1 MLLSKTRLNTISNAE
16 SSRRG
21 RSLGMRNYKHPAYI
35 TLTDFMRIQNEINPI
50 NAEYENRKAYEKKLK
65 KLSIA
70 KSKNWKDSLEMK
82 KKNEFEMAK
91 KRFLDDEKRRRQ
103 LDEEEKKYQDMQND
117 IIIQKARKQLF
128 EEQDAVKS
136 FNGKLLF
143 CDVLKER
150 DYQKEIFNRK
160 KQINDIINKRFL
172 ENEKKLID
180 EYDKKLELKYI
191 LEDEKRKERM
201 KVMKEQL
208 QESKIKLIQ
217 DYQERLVEGR
227 LMKINMEKALEE
239 EKKLAELKEKRKKE
253 AQKEYFEA
261 NERLR
266 KERKLQEEKEKA
278 EEKKIELFAIKKQQR
293 DDLRKKVEDQKIKD
307 KLAMHQKLIDVQLNT
322 LMKIQKEK
330 EEAFNRSIEANSK
343 AKEEKGE
350 ELEKLNMEKR
360 NKFLAE
366 IKEHMINSK
375 KEKEEK
381 RLKEKQ
387 EDLNYLEE
395 FKKKLAFLEN
405 EEKNDMIE
413 KKRRERDLAD
423 YRRLQ
428 TEEKRRTAIKDF
440 EQINEDNYKQL
451 KRLEME
457 DDDFIK
463 YAEDWIREYK
473 RQGKNITP
481 LLLELKRYKKNYS
494 LS

>member
-1 MLLSKTRLNTISNAE
+1 MLLYKTPLNTISNVK
-16 SSRRG
+16 STRHGKSMG
-21 RSLGMRNYKHPAYI
+21 PRNYKRPTYI

-103 LDEEEKKYQDMQND
+103 LDEEEKKYQDMQNE

-172 ENEKKLID
+172 ENEKKRMD
-180 EYDKKLELKYI
+180 ELDKKLEMKLI
-191 LEDEKRKERM
+191 LEDETSKERM
-201 KVMKEQL
+201 KIMKEQL
-208 QESKIKLIQ
+208 LESKIKIIQ

-266 KERKLQEEKEKA
+266 KERKAQEEKELA
-278 EEKKIELFAIKKQQR
+278 EEKKIELFALKKQQR

-307 KLAMHQKLIDVQLNT
+307 KLAMHQKLIDVQLNN
-322 LMKIQKEK
+322 LIKIQKEK

-343 AKEEKGE
+343 AIEEKGE
-350 ELEKLNMEKR
+350 ELEKLNLEKR
-360 NKFLAE
+360 NKFLQE

-381 RLKEKQ
+381 KLKEKQ
-387 EDLNYLEE
+387 EDLNYIEE

-405 EEKNDMIE
+405 EEKNEMMDR
-413 KKRRERDLAD
+413 KRREKDLAD

-428 TEEKRRTAIKDF
+428 TEEKRRTALKDF

-463 YAEDWIREYK
+463 YAEEWVREYK

>member
-1 MLLSKTRLNTISNAE
+1 MLTKTRLNTINNP
-16 SSRRG
+16 SSTRRVHSIG
-21 RSLGMRNYKHPAYI
+21 PRKYNRPTYI

-70 KSKNWKDSLEMK
+70 KAKNWKDSLEMK

-91 KRFLDDEKRRRQ
+91 KRFLNDELRRRQ
-103 LDEEEKKYQDMQND
+103 LDEEEKKYQNAQND
-117 IIIQKARKQLF
+117 IIIEKARRQLF

-136 FNGKLLF
+136 FNSKLLF
-143 CDVLKER
+143 CDTLKER
-150 DYQKEIFNRK
+150 DYQKEISDRK
-160 KQINDIINKRFL
+160 KQINEMMNKRFL
-172 ENEKKLID
+172 ENEKKKMD
-180 EYDKKLELKYI
+180 EYDKKIELKKI
-191 LEDEKRKERM
+191 LEEEKRKEIMNAMR
-201 KVMKEQL
+201 EQL
-208 QESKIKLIQ
+208 QESKIKIIQ
-217 DYQERLVEGR
+217 DYQERMVEGR
-227 LMKINMEKALEE
+227 LMKINMQKALEE
-239 EKKLAELKEKRKKE
+239 EKKLAELKEQRKKQM
-253 AQKEYFEA
+253 QKEYFEA
-261 NERLR
+261 NERLK
-266 KERKLQEEKEKA
+266 KEKKLKEEKELA

-307 KLAMHQKLIDVQLNT
+307 KLDMHQKLIDLQLNN

-330 EEAFNRSIEANSK
+330 EEAFNRAIEANSK
-343 AKEEKGE
+343 QKDEKDE
-350 ELEKLNMEKR
+350 ELERLNQQKK
-360 NKFLAE
+360 NKILQE
-366 IKEHMINSK
+366 IKENMLNSK

-387 EDLNYLEE
+387 DDLNYIEE
-395 FKKKLAFLEN
+395 FKKKLAFLETEERN
-405 EEKNDMIE
+405 EFLD
-413 KKRRERDLAD
+413 KKRREKDLAD

-428 TEEKRRTAIKDF
+428 TEEKRRIALNDF

-463 YAEDWIREYK
+463 YAEYWIQEYK

-494 LS
+494 LY

>member
-1 MLLSKTRLNTISNAE
+1 MLTKTRLNTINNP
-16 SSRRG
+16 SSTRRVHSIG
-21 RSLGMRNYKHPAYI
+21 PRKYNRPTYI

-70 KSKNWKDSLEMK
+70 KAKNWKDSLEMK

-91 KRFLDDEKRRRQ
+91 KRFLNDELRRRQ
-103 LDEEEKKYQDMQND
+103 LDEEEKKYQNAQND
-117 IIIQKARKQLF
+117 IIIEKARRQLF

-136 FNGKLLF
+136 FNSKLLF
-143 CDVLKER
+143 CDTLKER
-150 DYQKEIFNRK
+150 DYQKEISDRK
-160 KQINDIINKRFL
+160 KQINEMMNKRFL
-172 ENEKKLID
+172 ENEKKKMD
-180 EYDKKLELKYI
+180 EYDKKIELKKI
-191 LEDEKRKERM
+191 LEEEKRKEIMNAIR
-201 KVMKEQL
+201 EQL
-208 QESKIKLIQ
+208 QESKIKIIQ
-217 DYQERLVEGR
+217 DYQERMVEGR
-227 LMKINMEKALEE
+227 LMKINMQKALEE
-239 EKKLAELKEKRKKE
+239 EKKLAELKEQRKKQM
-253 AQKEYFEA
+253 QKEYFEA
-261 NERLR
+261 NERLK
-266 KERKLQEEKEKA
+266 KEKKLKEEKELA

-307 KLAMHQKLIDVQLNT
+307 KLDMHQKLIDLQLNN

-330 EEAFNRSIEANSK
+330 EEAFNRAIEANSK
-343 AKEEKGE
+343 QKDEKDA
-350 ELEKLNMEKR
+350 ELERLNQQKK
-360 NKFLAE
+360 NKILQE
-366 IKEHMINSK
+366 IKENMLNSK

-387 EDLNYLEE
+387 DDLNYIEE
-395 FKKKLAFLEN
+395 FKKKLAFLETEERN
-405 EEKNDMIE
+405 EFLD
-413 KKRRERDLAD
+413 KKRREKDLAD

-428 TEEKRRTAIKDF
+428 TEEKRRIALNDF

-463 YAEDWIREYK
+463 YAEYWIQEYK

-494 LS
+494 LY

>member
-16 SSRRG
+16 QSKRG
-21 RSLGMRNYKHPAYI
+21 RSLNPRNTKHPAYI

-91 KRFLDDEKRRRQ
+91 KRFLDDEMRRRQ
-103 LDEEEKKYQDMQND
+103 LDEEEKKYQNMQND
-117 IIIQKARKQLF
+117 LIIQKARKQLF

-143 CDVLKER
+143 CDTLKER

-160 KQINDIINKRFL
+160 KQLNELINQRFL
-172 ENEKKLID
+172 ENEKKKMD
-180 EYDKKLELKYI
+180 EYDKKMEMKRLLE
-191 LEDEKRKERM
+191 EEKRKERM
-201 KVMKEQL
+201 KIMREQL
-208 QESKIKLIQ
+208 QESKIKIIQ

-239 EKKLAELKEKRKKE
+239 EKKMLELKEQRKKE
-253 AQKEYFEA
+253 IQKEYFQA

-266 KERKLQEEKEKA
+266 QDHKAQEEKELA
-278 EEKKIELFAIKKQQR
+278 EEKKIELFAFKKQQR
-293 DDLRKKVEDQKIKD
+293 DDLRKKVENQKIKD
-307 KLAMHQKLIDVQLNT
+307 KLDLHQRMIDVQLNN

-330 EEAFNRSIEANSK
+330 EEAFNRSIETNSK
-343 AKEEKGE
+343 AQEEKGD
-350 ELEKLNMEKR
+350 ELEKANLEKK
-360 NKFLAE
+360 NKILQE

-387 EDLNYLEE
+387 EDLNYLQE

-405 EEKNDMIE
+405 EEKNDILE
-413 KKRRERDLAD
+413 KKRREKDLAD

-428 TEEKRRTAIKDF
+428 TEEKRRVALKDF

-463 YAEDWIREYK
+463 YAEYWIREYK
-473 RQGKNITP
+473 KQGKNITP

-494 LS
+494 IS

>member
-1 MLLSKTRLNTISNAE
+1 MLTKTRLNTINNP
-16 SSRRG
+16 SSTRRVHSIG
-21 RSLGMRNYKHPAYI
+21 PRKYNRPTYI

-70 KSKNWKDSLEMK
+70 KAKNWKDSLEMK

-91 KRFLDDEKRRRQ
+91 KRFLNDELRRRQ
-103 LDEEEKKYQDMQND
+103 LDEEEKKYQNAQND
-117 IIIQKARKQLF
+117 IIIQKARTQLF

-136 FNGKLLF
+136 FNSKLLF
-143 CDVLKER
+143 CDTLKER
-150 DYQKEIFNRK
+150 DYQKEISDRK
-160 KQINDIINKRFL
+160 KQINEMMNKRFL
-172 ENEKKLID
+172 ENEKKKMD
-180 EYDKKLELKYI
+180 EYDKKIELKKI
-191 LEDEKRKERM
+191 LEEEKRKEIMNAMR
-201 KVMKEQL
+201 EQL
-208 QESKIKLIQ
+208 QESKIKIIQ
-217 DYQERLVEGR
+217 DYQERMVEGR
-227 LMKINMEKALEE
+227 LMKINMQKALEE
-239 EKKLAELKEKRKKE
+239 EKKLAELKEQRKKQM
-253 AQKEYFEA
+253 QKEYFEA
-261 NERLR
+261 NERLK
-266 KERKLQEEKEKA
+266 KEKKLKEEKELA

-307 KLAMHQKLIDVQLNT
+307 KLDMHQKLIDLQLNN

-330 EEAFNRSIEANSK
+330 EEAFNRAIEANSK
-343 AKEEKGE
+343 QKDEKDA
-350 ELEKLNMEKR
+350 ELERLNQQKK
-360 NKFLAE
+360 NKILQE
-366 IKEHMINSK
+366 IKENMLNSK

-387 EDLNYLEE
+387 DDLNYIEE
-395 FKKKLAFLEN
+395 FKKKLAFLETEERN
-405 EEKNDMIE
+405 EFLD
-413 KKRRERDLAD
+413 KKRREKDLAD

-428 TEEKRRTAIKDF
+428 TEEKRRIALNDF

-463 YAEDWIREYK
+463 YAEYWIQEYK

-494 LS
+494 LY

>member
-1 MLLSKTRLNTISNAE
+1 M
-16 SSRRG
+16 
-21 RSLGMRNYKHPAYI
+21 
-35 TLTDFMRIQNEINPI
+35 
-50 NAEYENRKAYEKKLK
+50 
-65 KLSIA
+65 
-70 KSKNWKDSLEMK
+70 
-82 KKNEFEMAK
+82 
-91 KRFLDDEKRRRQ
+91 
-103 LDEEEKKYQDMQND
+103 EEKKYQNAQND
-117 IIIQKARKQLF
+117 IIIQKARRQLF

-136 FNGKLLF
+136 FNSKLLF
-143 CDVLKER
+143 CDTLKER
-150 DYQKEIFNRK
+150 DYQKEISDRK
-160 KQINDIINKRFL
+160 KQINEMMNKRFL
-172 ENEKKLID
+172 ENEKKKMD
-180 EYDKKLELKYI
+180 EYDKKIELKKI
-191 LEDEKRKERM
+191 LEEEKRKEIMNAMR
-201 KVMKEQL
+201 EQL
-208 QESKIKLIQ
+208 QESKIKIIQ
-217 DYQERLVEGR
+217 DYQESMVEGR
-227 LMKINMEKALEE
+227 LMKINMQNALEE
-239 EKKLAELKEKRKKE
+239 EKKLAELKEQRKKQM
-253 AQKEYFEA
+253 QKEYFEA
-261 NERLR
+261 NERLK
-266 KERKLQEEKEKA
+266 KEKKLKEEKELA

-307 KLAMHQKLIDVQLNT
+307 KLDMHQKLIDLQLNN

-350 ELEKLNMEKR
+350 ELEKLNLEKR
-360 NKFLAE
+360 NKFLQE

-381 RLKEKQ
+381 KLKEKQ
-387 EDLNYLEE
+387 EDLNYIEE

-405 EEKNDMIE
+405 EEKNEMMDR
-413 KKRRERDLAD
+413 KRREKDLAD

-428 TEEKRRTAIKDF
+428 TEEKRRTALKDF

-463 YAEDWIREYK
+463 YAEEWVREYK

>member
-1 MLLSKTRLNTISNAE
+1 MLTKTRLNTINNP
-16 SSRRG
+16 SSTRRVHSIG
-21 RSLGMRNYKHPAYI
+21 PRKYNRPTYI

-70 KSKNWKDSLEMK
+70 KAKNWKDSLEMK

-91 KRFLDDEKRRRQ
+91 KRFLDNELRRRQ
-103 LDEEEKKYQDMQND
+103 LDEEEKKYQNAQND
-117 IIIQKARKQLF
+117 IIIQKARRQLF

-136 FNGKLLF
+136 FNSKLLF
-143 CDVLKER
+143 CDTLKER
-150 DYQKEIFNRK
+150 DYQKEISDRK
-160 KQINDIINKRFL
+160 KQINEMMNKRFL
-172 ENEKKLID
+172 ENEKKKMD
-180 EYDKKLELKYI
+180 EYDKKIELKKI
-191 LEDEKRKERM
+191 LEEEKRKEIMNAMR
-201 KVMKEQL
+201 EQL
-208 QESKIKLIQ
+208 QESKIKIIQ
-217 DYQERLVEGR
+217 DYQERMVEGR
-227 LMKINMEKALEE
+227 LMKINMQKALEE
-239 EKKLAELKEKRKKE
+239 EKKLAELKEQRKKQM
-253 AQKEYFEA
+253 QKEYFEA
-261 NERLR
+261 NERLK
-266 KERKLQEEKEKA
+266 KEKKLKEEKELA

-307 KLAMHQKLIDVQLNT
+307 KLDMHQKLIDLQLNN

-330 EEAFNRSIEANSK
+330 EEAFNRAIEANSK
-343 AKEEKGE
+343 QKDEKDE
-350 ELEKLNMEKR
+350 ELERLNQQKK
-360 NKFLAE
+360 NKILQE
-366 IKEHMINSK
+366 IKENMLNSK

-387 EDLNYLEE
+387 DDLNYIEE
-395 FKKKLAFLEN
+395 FKKKLAFLETEERN
-405 EEKNDMIE
+405 EFLD
-413 KKRRERDLAD
+413 KKRREKDLAD

-428 TEEKRRTAIKDF
+428 TEEKRRIALNDF

-463 YAEDWIREYK
+463 YAEYWIQEYR

-494 LS
+494 LY

>member
-1 MLLSKTRLNTISNAE
+1 MLSKTRLNTISNT
-16 SSRRG
+16 STNRRLHSIG
-21 RSLGMRNYKHPAYI
+21 NRNYKRPTYI

-50 NAEYENRKAYEKKLK
+50 NAEYENRKAYERKLK
-65 KLSIA
+65 KLSVA
-70 KSKNWKDSLEMK
+70 KAKNWKDSLEMK

-91 KRFLDDEKRRRQ
+91 KRFLDDEMRRRQ
-103 LDEEEKKYQDMQND
+103 LDEEEKKYQNAQND
-117 IIIQKARKQLF
+117 IIIQKARRQLF

-136 FNGKLLF
+136 FNSKLLF
-143 CDVLKER
+143 CDTLKER
-150 DYQKEIFNRK
+150 DYQKEIQNRK

-172 ENEKKLID
+172 ENEKKKIE
-180 EYDKKLELKYI
+180 EYDKKIELKKI
-191 LEDEKRKERM
+191 LEEEKRKEIMNAMR
-201 KVMKEQL
+201 EQL
-208 QESKIKLIQ
+208 QESKIKIIQ

-227 LMKINMEKALEE
+227 LMKINMQKALEE
-239 EKKLAELKEKRKKE
+239 EKKLAELKEQRKKQM
-253 AQKEYFEA
+253 QKEYFEA
-261 NERLR
+261 NERLK
-266 KERKLQEEKEKA
+266 KEKQLKEEKELA

-307 KLAMHQKLIDVQLNT
+307 KLDMHQKLIDLQLNN

-330 EEAFNRSIEANSK
+330 EEAFNRAIEANSK
-343 AKEEKGE
+343 QKDEKEE
-350 ELEKLNMEKR
+350 ELERLNQQKK
-360 NKFLAE
+360 NKILQE
-366 IKEHMINSK
+366 IKENMLNSK

-387 EDLNYLEE
+387 DDLNYIEE
-395 FKKKLAFLEN
+395 FKKKLAFLETEERN
-405 EEKNDMIE
+405 EFLD
-413 KKRRERDLAD
+413 KKRREKDLAD

-428 TEEKRRTAIKDF
+428 TEEKRRIALNDF

-463 YAEDWIREYK
+463 YAEYWIQEYK

-494 LS
+494 LY

>member
-1 MLLSKTRLNTISNAE
+1 
-16 SSRRG
+16 
-21 RSLGMRNYKHPAYI
+21 
-35 TLTDFMRIQNEINPI
+35 
-50 NAEYENRKAYEKKLK
+50 
-65 KLSIA
+65 
-70 KSKNWKDSLEMK
+70 MK

-307 KLAMHQKLIDVQLNT
+307 KLAMHQKLIDVQLNN
-322 LMKIQKEK
+322 LIKIQKEK

-350 ELEKLNMEKR
+350 ELEKLNLEKR
-360 NKFLAE
+360 NKFLQE

-381 RLKEKQ
+381 KLKEKQ
-387 EDLNYLEE
+387 EDLNYIEE

-405 EEKNDMIE
+405 EEKNEMMDR
-413 KKRRERDLAD
+413 KRREKDLAD

-428 TEEKRRTAIKDF
+428 TEEKRRTALKDF

-463 YAEDWIREYK
+463 YAEEWVREYK

>member
-1 MLLSKTRLNTISNAE
+1 MLTKTRLNTINNP
-16 SSRRG
+16 SSTRRVHSIG
-21 RSLGMRNYKHPAYI
+21 PRKYNRPTYI

-70 KSKNWKDSLEMK
+70 KAKNWKDSLEMK

-91 KRFLDDEKRRRQ
+91 KRFLNDELRRRK
-103 LDEEEKKYQDMQND
+103 LDEEEKKYQNAQND
-117 IIIQKARKQLF
+117 IIIEKARRQLF

-136 FNGKLLF
+136 FNSKLLF
-143 CDVLKER
+143 CDTLKER
-150 DYQKEIFNRK
+150 DYQKEISDRK
-160 KQINDIINKRFL
+160 KQINEMMNKRFL
-172 ENEKKLID
+172 ENEKKKMD
-180 EYDKKLELKYI
+180 EYDKKIELKKI
-191 LEDEKRKERM
+191 LEEEKRKEIMNAMR
-201 KVMKEQL
+201 EQL
-208 QESKIKLIQ
+208 QESKIKIIQ
-217 DYQERLVEGR
+217 DYQERMVEGR
-227 LMKINMEKALEE
+227 LMKINMQKALEE
-239 EKKLAELKEKRKKE
+239 EKKLAELKEQRKKQM
-253 AQKEYFEA
+253 QKEYFEA
-261 NERLR
+261 NERLK
-266 KERKLQEEKEKA
+266 KEKKLKEEKELA

-307 KLAMHQKLIDVQLNT
+307 KLDMHQKLIDLQLNN

-330 EEAFNRSIEANSK
+330 EEAFNRAIEANSK
-343 AKEEKGE
+343 QKDEKDE
-350 ELEKLNMEKR
+350 ELERLNQQKK
-360 NKFLAE
+360 NKILQE
-366 IKEHMINSK
+366 IKENMLNSK

-387 EDLNYLEE
+387 DDLNYIEE
-395 FKKKLAFLEN
+395 FKKKLAFLETEERN
-405 EEKNDMIE
+405 EFLD
-413 KKRRERDLAD
+413 KKRREKDLAD

-428 TEEKRRTAIKDF
+428 TEEKRRIALNDF

-463 YAEDWIREYK
+463 YAEYWIQEYK

-494 LS
+494 LY

>member
-21 RSLGMRNYKHPAYI
+21 RSMVMRNYKHPAYI

-191 LEDEKRKERM
+191 LE
-201 KVMKEQL
+201 
-208 QESKIKLIQ
+208 ESKIKLIQ

-350 ELEKLNMEKR
+350 ELEKLNLEKR

-494 LS
+494 LK

>member
-1 MLLSKTRLNTISNAE
+1 MLTKTRLNTINNP
-16 SSRRG
+16 SSTRRVHSIG
-21 RSLGMRNYKHPAYI
+21 PRKYNRPTYI

-70 KSKNWKDSLEMK
+70 KAKNWKDSLEMK

-91 KRFLDDEKRRRQ
+91 KRFLNDELRRRQ
-103 LDEEEKKYQDMQND
+103 LDEEEKKYQNAQND
-117 IIIQKARKQLF
+117 IIIQKARRQLF

-136 FNGKLLF
+136 FNSKLLF
-143 CDVLKER
+143 CDTLKER
-150 DYQKEIFNRK
+150 DYQKEISDRK
-160 KQINDIINKRFL
+160 KQINEMMNKRFL
-172 ENEKKLID
+172 ENEKKKMD
-180 EYDKKLELKYI
+180 EYDKKIELKKI
-191 LEDEKRKERM
+191 LEEEKRKEIMDTMR
-201 KVMKEQL
+201 EQL
-208 QESKIKLIQ
+208 QESKIKIIQ
-217 DYQERLVEGR
+217 DYQERMVEGR
-227 LMKINMEKALEE
+227 LMKINMQKALEE
-239 EKKLAELKEKRKKE
+239 EKKLAELKEQRKKQM
-253 AQKEYFEA
+253 QKEYFEA
-261 NERLR
+261 NERLK
-266 KERKLQEEKEKA
+266 KEKKLKEEKELA

-307 KLAMHQKLIDVQLNT
+307 KLDMHQKLIDLQLNN

-330 EEAFNRSIEANSK
+330 EEAFNRAIEANSK
-343 AKEEKGE
+343 QKDEKDE
-350 ELEKLNMEKR
+350 ELERLNQQKK
-360 NKFLAE
+360 NKILQE
-366 IKEHMINSK
+366 IKENMLNSK

-387 EDLNYLEE
+387 DDLNYIEE
-395 FKKKLAFLEN
+395 FKKKLAFLETEERN
-405 EEKNDMIE
+405 EFLD
-413 KKRRERDLAD
+413 KKRREKDLAD

-428 TEEKRRTAIKDF
+428 TEEKRRIALNDF

-463 YAEDWIREYK
+463 YAEYWIQEYK

-494 LS
+494 LY

>member
-1 MLLSKTRLNTISNAE
+1 
-16 SSRRG
+16 
-21 RSLGMRNYKHPAYI
+21 
-35 TLTDFMRIQNEINPI
+35 
-50 NAEYENRKAYEKKLK
+50 
-65 KLSIA
+65 
-70 KSKNWKDSLEMK
+70 
-82 KKNEFEMAK
+82 
-91 KRFLDDEKRRRQ
+91 
-103 LDEEEKKYQDMQND
+103 MQND
-117 IIIQKARKQLF
+117 IIIEKARKQLF

-172 ENEKKLID
+172 ENEKKRMD
-180 EYDKKLELKYI
+180 ELDKKLEMKLI

-266 KERKLQEEKEKA
+266 KERKAQQEKELA
-278 EEKKIELFAIKKQQR
+278 EEKKIELFALKKQQR

-307 KLAMHQKLIDVQLNT
+307 KLAMHQKLIDVQLNN
-322 LMKIQKEK
+322 LIKIQKEK
-330 EEAFNRSIEANSK
+330 EEAFNRAIEANSK
-343 AKEEKGE
+343 AIEEKGE
-350 ELEKLNMEKR
+350 ELEKLNLEKR
-360 NKFLAE
+360 NKFLQE

-381 RLKEKQ
+381 KLKEKQ
-387 EDLNYLEE
+387 EDLNYIEE

-405 EEKNDMIE
+405 EEKNEMMDR
-413 KKRRERDLAD
+413 KRREKDLAD

-428 TEEKRRTAIKDF
+428 TEEKRRTALKDF

-463 YAEDWIREYK
+463 YAEEWVREYK

>member
-1 MLLSKTRLNTISNAE
+1 MLAKTRLNTISNTGTNKRIH
-16 SSRRG
+16 SIGTRRHK
-21 RSLGMRNYKHPAYI
+21 RPTYI

-70 KSKNWKDSLEMK
+70 KAKNWKDSLEMK

-91 KRFLDDEKRRRQ
+91 KRFLDDELRRRQ
-103 LDEEEKKYQDMQND
+103 LDEEEKKYQNAQND
-117 IIIQKARKQLF
+117 IIIQKARRQLF

-136 FNGKLLF
+136 FNSKLLF
-143 CDVLKER
+143 CDALKER
-150 DYQKEIFNRK
+150 DYQKEISNRK
-160 KQINDIINKRFL
+160 KQINEMMNLRFL
-172 ENEKKLID
+172 ENEKKRME
-180 EYDKKLELKYI
+180 EYDKKIEQKKI
-191 LEDEKRKERM
+191 LEEEKRKEIMNTMR
-201 KVMKEQL
+201 EQL
-208 QESKIKLIQ
+208 QESKIKIIQ

-227 LMKINMEKALEE
+227 LMKINMQKALEE
-239 EKKLAELKEKRKKE
+239 EKKLAELKEQRKKE
-253 AQKEYFEA
+253 MQKEYFEA
-261 NERLR
+261 NERLK
-266 KERKLQEEKEKA
+266 KEKKLKEEKELA

-307 KLAMHQKLIDVQLNT
+307 KLDMHQKLIDVQLNN

-330 EEAFNRSIEANSK
+330 EEAFNRAIEANSK
-343 AKEEKGE
+343 QKNDKDD
-350 ELEKLNMEKR
+350 ELEKLNMQKK
-360 NKFLAE
+360 NKILQE
-366 IKEHMINSK
+366 IKEHMINSQ

-387 EDLNYLEE
+387 DDINYIEE
-395 FKKKLAFLEN
+395 FKKKLAFLEG
-405 EEKNDMIE
+405 EEKNELLAKKQRE
-413 KKRRERDLAD
+413 KDLAD

-428 TEEKRRTAIKDF
+428 TEEKRRIALNDF

-463 YAEDWIREYK
+463 YAEYWIQEYK

-494 LS
+494 LF

>member
-1 MLLSKTRLNTISNAE
+1 MLTKTRLNTINNP
-16 SSRRG
+16 SSTRRVHSIG
-21 RSLGMRNYKHPAYI
+21 PRKYNRPTYI

-70 KSKNWKDSLEMK
+70 KAKNWKDSLEMK

-91 KRFLDDEKRRRQ
+91 KRFLNDELRRRQ
-103 LDEEEKKYQDMQND
+103 LDEEEKKYQNAQND
-117 IIIQKARKQLF
+117 IIIQKARRQLF

-136 FNGKLLF
+136 FNSKLLF
-143 CDVLKER
+143 CDTLKER
-150 DYQKEIFNRK
+150 DYQKEISDRK
-160 KQINDIINKRFL
+160 KQINEMMNKRFL
-172 ENEKKLID
+172 ENEKKKMD
-180 EYDKKLELKYI
+180 EYDKKIELKKI
-191 LEDEKRKERM
+191 LEEEKRKEIMNAMR
-201 KVMKEQL
+201 EQL
-208 QESKIKLIQ
+208 QESKIKIIQ
-217 DYQERLVEGR
+217 DYQERMVEGR
-227 LMKINMEKALEE
+227 LMKINMQKALEE
-239 EKKLAELKEKRKKE
+239 EKKLAELKEQRKKQM
-253 AQKEYFEA
+253 QKEYFEA
-261 NERLR
+261 NERLK
-266 KERKLQEEKEKA
+266 KEKKLKEEKELA

-307 KLAMHQKLIDVQLNT
+307 KLDMHQKLIDLQLNN

-330 EEAFNRSIEANSK
+330 EEAFNRAIEANSK
-343 AKEEKGE
+343 QKDEKDE
-350 ELEKLNMEKR
+350 ELERLNQQKK
-360 NKFLAE
+360 NKILQE
-366 IKEHMINSK
+366 IKENMLNSK

-387 EDLNYLEE
+387 DDLNYIEE
-395 FKKKLAFLEN
+395 FKKKLAFLETEERN
-405 EEKNDMIE
+405 EFLD
-413 KKRRERDLAD
+413 KKRREKDLAD

-428 TEEKRRTAIKDF
+428 TEEKRRIALNDF

-463 YAEDWIREYK
+463 YAEYWIQEYK

-494 LS
+494 LY

>member
-1 MLLSKTRLNTISNAE
+1 MLLTKSRLNTISNVE
-16 SSRRG
+16 STRRG
-21 RSLGMRNYKHPAYI
+21 RSMGKYNFKHPTYI

-50 NAEYENRKAYEKKLK
+50 NAEYENRKAHEKKLK

-91 KRFLDDEKRRRQ
+91 KRFLDDERRRRL
-103 LDEEEKKYQDMQND
+103 LDEEEKKYQNMQND

-128 EEQDAVKS
+128 DEQDAVKS
-136 FNGKLLF
+136 FRSKLLF
-143 CDVLKER
+143 CDTLKER

-172 ENEKKLID
+172 ENEKKKMD
-180 EYDKKLELKYI
+180 EYDKKMELKRI

-201 KVMKEQL
+201 KVMREQL
-208 QESKIKLIQ
+208 QESKFKIIQ
-217 DYQERLVEGR
+217 DYQERQVEGR

-239 EKKLAELKEKRKKE
+239 ERKLAEKKEKRKKE
-253 AQKEYFEA
+253 IQQEYFEA

-266 KERKLQEEKEKA
+266 QERKLQEEKELA
-278 EEKKIELFAIKKQQR
+278 EEKKIELFAVKKQQR

-307 KLAMHQKLIDVQLNT
+307 KIDMHQKLIDIQLNN

-330 EEAFNRSIEANSK
+330 EEAFNKSIEANSK
-343 AKEEKGE
+343 AKEEKDDT
-350 ELEKLNMEKR
+350 LEKLNLEKK
-360 NKFLAE
+360 NKILQE

-387 EDLNYLEE
+387 EDLNYIEE

-405 EEKNDMIE
+405 EERNDMIE
-413 KKRRERDLAD
+413 KRRREKDLAD

-428 TEEKRRTAIKDF
+428 TEEKRRIALKDF
-440 EQINEDNYKQL
+440 EQINEDNYKQI

-463 YAEDWIREYK
+463 YAEYWIQEYK
-473 RQGKNITP
+473 KQGKNIIP
-481 LLLELKRYKKNYS
+481 LLLELKRYKKETS